1 MSNPSGTR
9 FALYIFGEK
18 YKPKD
23 KSMHT
28 ALNSSTT
35 TEERTHLES
44 SPIVKVARIFH
55 APIERVW
62 KAWSNEQLVKQW
74 WGPESYTTPSAK
86 INFHVGGRSLLAMQ
100 DPEGRIAWSGGVYK
114 EIIPYKKIVT
124 TDHFS
129 DENGNIISDVDYLI
143 TVEFSIVEEGQTKM
157 TIAHEGIPKEIHDD
171 CVAGWN
177 SSINKLQRLV
187 EYH

>member
-1 MSNPSGTR
+1 M
-9 FALYIFGEK
+9 
-18 YKPKD
+18 D
-23 KSMHT
+23 T
-28 ALNSSTT
+28 ALSSSTV
-35 TEERTHLES
+35 TEETPYLES

-62 KAWSNEQLVKQW
+62 RAWSNEELIKQW

-86 INFHVGGRSLLAMQ
+86 INFHVGGKSLLAMQ
-100 DPEGRIAWSGGVYK
+100 DSEGKIVWSGGVYK

-124 TDHFS
+124 TDYFS
-129 DENGNIISDVDYLI
+129 DENGNMPGKWALDYLI
-143 TVEFSIVEEGQTKM
+143 TVEFSITEEGQTKM

-187 EYH
+187 EHH